1 MIWLRG
7 TCFPLPAGHAQ
18 VSLPMITYKI
28 GRDQKETIKN
38 LTVVTGSEELKFGSN
53 FVPTAAGGKRRT
65 LRTRQAPNR
74 TLATDMGLYFGAVGV
89 FALRAWLWGRSQD
102 GGNSTEA
109 AVLYVFRCAE
119 AECWTCQL
127 DTLVCVLSKT
137 QKLLSLEGTAALCS
151 TKSHLL
157 WLMIMRKGR
166 MASIRLCSPCKLR
179 KSRATDIPETLICIK
194 GWHHPHYDDEYIS
207 LCVRHIMVFV
217 PHTLKIVTLSGR
229 DTVWVTV
236 RSVGTVPT
244 KARETACGSSLT
256 WSTLWV
262 WMALCVWAALVRTLR
277 SVDHSNQLHLLIS
290 ASFTFIKLLPSTPE
304 REQKSLLF
312 GN

>member
-179 KSRATDIPETLICIK
+179 KSRATDIPKTLICIK
-194 GWHHPHYDDEYIS
+194 G
-207 LCVRHIMVFV
+207 
-217 PHTLKIVTLSGR
+217 
-229 DTVWVTV
+229 
-236 RSVGTVPT
+236 
-244 KARETACGSSLT
+244 
-256 WSTLWV
+256 
-262 WMALCVWAALVRTLR
+262 
-277 SVDHSNQLHLLIS
+277 
-290 ASFTFIKLLPSTPE
+290 
-304 REQKSLLF
+304 
-312 GN
+312 